1 MFIIQS
7 TINLKLPEIAYMGL
21 LILSKCDSH
30 NNSWLLQ
37 FQYKKLKIKKV
48 KAFAEENKQTDKQ
61 MIKLKLTAVVYNV
74 IYNSLNSFNR
84 NSDQHL
90 ISLYLITAKLF
101 IKTMGIKKM
110 ITTLQLLNILF
121 LSIPNKRYREE

>member
-1 MFIIQS
+1 
-7 TINLKLPEIAYMGL
+7 MGL

-61 MIKLKLTAVVYNV
+61 TIKLKLTAVVY
-74 IYNSLNSFNR
+74 IQLFQFTL
-84 NSDQHL
+84 SDQ
-90 ISLYLITAKLF
+90 SLKPTRQDRR
-101 IKTMGIKKM
+101 GIWD
-110 ITTLQLLNILF
+110 LN
-121 LSIPNKRYREE
+121 E

>member
-1 MFIIQS
+1 
-7 TINLKLPEIAYMGL
+7 MGL

>member
-1 MFIIQS
+1 
-7 TINLKLPEIAYMGL
+7 MGL

-61 MIKLKLTAVVYNV
+61 TIKLKLTAVVYMQLFQFTLSHQ
-74 IYNSLNSFNR
+74 SLKPTR
-84 NSDQHL
+84 QDGIQD
-90 ISLYLITAKLF
+90 
-101 IKTMGIKKM
+101 KTEGEYGILM
-110 ITTLQLLNILF
+110 NNYQQN
-121 LSIPNKRYREE
+121 

>member
-7 TINLKLPEIAYMGL
+7 TINLKLPKIAYMGL